1 MRKSRFSETQII
13 GILKQAEAG
22 AKVQDLAR
30 EHGVSVAMIY
40 KWRQKFDGLDVNE
53 AKRLRELEAE
63 NGKLKR
69 LVADLSLDVIGLK
82 SLLEKSG
89 KPHRETRSGRA
100 SARRN
105 RSQRTTRVSF
115 GGANACRAALRK
127 PARPS
132 RRILRSVCVSMHLS
146 GRVLATSGSR
156 SSCAETAFM

>member
-105 RSQRTTRVSF
+105 RSQERR
-115 GGANACRAALRK
+115 ACRLVGQTRAVQRYESQRAL
-127 PARPS
+127 A
-132 RRILRSVCVSMHLS
+132 
-146 GRVLATSGSR
+146 GGS
-156 SSCAETAFM
+156 